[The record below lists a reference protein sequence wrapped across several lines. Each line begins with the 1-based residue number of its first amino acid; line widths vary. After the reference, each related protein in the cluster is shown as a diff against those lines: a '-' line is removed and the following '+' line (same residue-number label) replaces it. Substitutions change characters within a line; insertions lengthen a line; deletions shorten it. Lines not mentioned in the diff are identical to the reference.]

1 MKTILVTKL
10 TQPIK
15 SAKWL
20 KAVGA
25 ALLLVGSLGLSFS
38 QAQAATP
45 ITSQFPL
52 AQSTVMEVIGDR
64 LPMRAELDQ
73 LKREDPQLYNEVIWE
88 LYDLVEDYQLAQ
100 IQRGT
105 ELAELSL
112 EYDLLSLEA
121 DQLAMEYLEAQ
132 HRLTAPAVAEYQAL
146 KQVAEQLVDLETQLL
161 EHEILPG
168 SQTLSPTQLASLERW
183 QESRQA
189 MRSELVQRTLDDYLN
204 LDEEYEMSSIEF
216 E

>member
-1 MKTILVTKL
+1 MKTSQSINPTEPTK
-10 TQPIK
+10 T
-15 SAKWL
+15 AKWIQT
-20 KAVGA
+20 VGA
-25 ALLLVGSLGLSFS
+25 ALLLTASLSVS

-45 ITSQFPL
+45 TATQFPL
-52 AQSTVMEVIGDR
+52 AQSTVMEVLGDR

-73 LKREDPQLYNEVIWE
+73 LKQEEPQLYNEVIWE
-88 LYDLVEDYQLAQ
+88 LYDIVEDYQLTQ

-105 ELAELSL
+105 KLADLSL
-112 EYDLLSLEA
+112 EYELLSLQA

-132 HRLTAPAVAEYQAL
+132 HQQTAPAVAEYQAL

-161 EHEILPG
+161 EHESLQG

-183 QESRQA
+183 QDSRQA
-189 MRSELVQRTLDDYLN
+189 MRSELVQRTLDDYLSF
-204 LDEEYEMSSIEF
+204 DEEYELSSIEY

>member
-1 MKTILVTKL
+1 MKTILFTKL

-15 SAKWL
+15 SAKWF
-20 KAVGA
+20 KPVGA
-25 ALLLVGSLGLSFS
+25 ALLLVGSFS

-45 ITSQFPL
+45 TPSQFPQ
-52 AQSTVMEVIGDR
+52 AQSTVMEVLGDR

-73 LKREDPQLYNEVIWE
+73 LQQEEPQLYNEVIWE
-88 LYDLVEDYQLAQ
+88 LYDMVEDYQLAQ

-105 ELAELSL
+105 EQAELLL
-112 EYDLLSLEA
+112 EHDLLSLEA

-132 HRLTAPAVAEYQAL
+132 HQQTAPAVAEYQAL

-161 EHEILPG
+161 EHESLPG
-168 SQTLSPTQLASLERW
+168 NQDLSPTQLASLEHW
-183 QESRQA
+183 QKSRQA

-204 LDEEYEMSSIEF
+204 LDEELELSSIEF